1 MSNKNFG
8 FGTQIRK
15 SPYFDSTVKWGATGF
30 SVYNHMYIPRDFG
43 SPEQN
48 FWNLIEKSI
57 LCDVAVERQVE
68 ITGSDAY
75 KFIQLLT
82 PRDLSKLS
90 VGQCKYVLI
99 VNNDGGI
106 LNDPV
111 LLRLA
116 ENHFWLSL
124 ADSDVL
130 LWAQGVAVNSGLD
143 VKISEPDVSPLQL
156 QGPTSQEIMVK
167 LFGED
172 IRDLKYYWLRE
183 YQLDGIPLIVSR
195 TGWSSELGYEIYLR
209 DGSKGNELYE
219 KIMAAGKEHGIQ
231 PGHTSSIRRIEGGM
245 LSYHA
250 DADIHTNPFELG
262 LDRLVNLDSEINFI
276 GKKALKKIK
285 EKGISRKQVGL
296 VIDCAPLSG
305 PNTTFWP
312 IKKDRKQI
320 GKVTSAV
327 YSPRLKKN
335 IALAMVSVEQSEID
349 FIGKEALKK
358 IKQEGIKRKQVGLI
372 IDCDPLSGPNTT
384 FWPIEKDG
392 KKIGKVTSAVYS
404 PRLKKNI
411 ALAMIEINYSELG
424 NRLDVQIHEG
434 KYSATIVEKP
444 FYDPKKNIVKS

>member
-43 SPEQN
+43 NPEQN
-48 FWNLIEKSI
+48 FWNLIEKAI

-68 ITGSDAY
+68 ITGPDAY
-75 KFIQLLT
+75 KFTQLLT
-82 PRDLSKLS
+82 PRDLSKLAI
-90 VGQCKYVLI
+90 GQCKYVLI
-99 VNNDGGI
+99 TNNEGGI

-130 LWAQGVAVNSGLD
+130 LWAQGVAVNSGLN
-143 VKISEPDVSPLQL
+143 VQIKEPDVSPLQL
-156 QGPTSQEIMVK
+156 QGPTSGEIMVK

-172 IRDLKYYWLRE
+172 IKDLKYYWLRE
-183 YQLDGIPLIVSR
+183 YNLDGIPLIVSR

-219 KIMAAGKEHGIQ
+219 KIMQAGKDHGLQ

-250 DADIHTNPFELG
+250 DADMSTNPFELG
-262 LDRLVNLDSEINFI
+262 LDRLVSLDSDIKFV
-276 GKKALKKIK
+276 GKNALQKIK
-285 EKGISRKQVGL
+285 QKGITRKQVGIK
-296 VIDCAPLSG
+296 IDCEPLKG
-305 PNTTFWP
+305 PNTTFL
-312 IKKDRKQI
+312 KLSKDNKEI
-320 GKVTSAV
+320 GKITSAV

-335 IALAMVSVEQSEID
+335 IALAIVSVEQSELGNK
-349 FIGKEALKK
+349 F
-358 IKQEGIKRKQVGLI
+358 
-372 IDCDPLSGPNTT
+372 
-384 FWPIEKDG
+384 
-392 KKIGKVTSAVYS
+392 KVTT
-404 PRLKKNI
+404 N
-411 ALAMIEINYSELG
+411 
-424 NRLDVQIHEG
+424 EG
-434 KYSATIVEKP
+434 TFGCTVVEKP
-444 FYDPKKNIVKS
+444 FYDPKKKIANS

>member
-48 FWNLIEKSI
+48 FWNLIEKAI

-68 ITGSDAY
+68 ITGPDAF
-75 KFIQLLT
+75 KFTQLLT

-90 VGQCKYVLI
+90 IGQCKYILI
-99 VNNDGGI
+99 TNNEGGI

-111 LLRLA
+111 LLRLE

-130 LWAQGVAVNSGLD
+130 LWAQGVAVNSGLN
-143 VKISEPDVSPLQL
+143 VQIKEPDVSPLQL
-156 QGPTSQEIMVK
+156 QGPTSGEIMVN
-167 LFGED
+167 LFGAE
-172 IRDLKYYWLRE
+172 IKDLKYYWLRE
-183 YQLDGIPLIVSR
+183 YNLDGIPLIISR

-219 KIMAAGKEHGIQ
+219 KIMEAGKEYGLQ

-250 DADIHTNPFELG
+250 DADINTNPFELG
-262 LDRLVNLDSEINFI
+262 LDRLVNLDNDINFI
-276 GKKALKKIK
+276 GKDALKKIK
-285 EKGISRKQVGL
+285 QKGITRKQVGL
-296 VIDCAPLSG
+296 EIDCEPLSG
-305 PNTTFWP
+305 PNTTFWT
-312 IKKDRKQI
+312 INKDEKNI

-335 IALAMVSVEQSEID
+335 IALAMVEINSSEIGNE
-349 FIGKEALKK
+349 FKVITN
-358 IKQEGIKRKQVGLI
+358 EGLFN
-372 IDCDPLSGPNTT
+372 C
-384 FWPIEKDG
+384 
-392 KKIGKVTSAVYS
+392 KV
-404 PRLKKNI
+404 
-411 ALAMIEINYSELG
+411 
-424 NRLDVQIHEG
+424 
-434 KYSATIVEKP
+434 VEKP
-444 FYDPKKNIVKS
+444 FYDPKKKIASSN

>member
-1 MSNKNFG
+1 MINKSFG

-48 FWNLIEKSI
+48 FWNLIEKAI

-68 ITGSDAY
+68 ITGPDAY
-75 KFIQLLT
+75 KFTQLLT
-82 PRDLSKLS
+82 PRDLSKLE

-116 ENHFWLSL
+116 KNHFWLSL
-124 ADSDVL
+124 ADSDIL
-130 LWAQGVAVNSGLD
+130 LWAQGVAINSGLN
-143 VKISEPDVSPLQL
+143 VKITEPDVSPLQL
-156 QGPTSQEIMVK
+156 QGPNSGKIMVK

-172 IRDLKYYWLRE
+172 IQNLKYYWLRE
-183 YQLDGIPLIVSR
+183 YSLDGIPLIVSR

-209 DGSKGNELYE
+209 DGSKGNDLYE
-219 KIMAAGKEHGIQ
+219 KIMEAGKEHDLK

-250 DADIHTNPFELG
+250 DADINTNPFELG
-262 LDRLVNLDSEINFI
+262 LDRLVNLDSEVN
-276 GKKALKKIK
+276 
-285 EKGISRKQVGL
+285 
-296 VIDCAPLSG
+296 
-305 PNTTFWP
+305 
-312 IKKDRKQI
+312 
-320 GKVTSAV
+320 
-327 YSPRLKKN
+327 
-335 IALAMVSVEQSEID
+335 

-358 IKQEGIKRKQVGLI
+358 IKQSGVKRKQIGLEL
-372 IDCDPLSGPNTT
+372 DCEPLKGPNTT
-384 FWPIEKDG
+384 FWSILKDG

-411 ALAMIEINYSELG
+411 ALAMIEINQSNIG
-424 NRLDVQIHEG
+424 NKFKVKTNDVEVNCVV
-434 KYSATIVEKP
+434 VEKP
-444 FYDPKKNIVKS
+444 FFDPKKQIASS

>member
-1 MSNKNFG
+1 MTNKNFG

-68 ITGSDAY
+68 ITGPDAF
-75 KFIQLLT
+75 KFTQLLT
-82 PRDLSKLS
+82 PRDLSKLA

-99 VNNDGGI
+99 TNNEGGI

-124 ADSDVL
+124 ADSDIL
-130 LWAQGVAVNSGLD
+130 LWAQGVAVNSGLN
-143 VKISEPDVSPLQL
+143 VQIKEPDVSPLQL
-156 QGPTSQEIMVK
+156 QGPTSGEIMIK
-167 LFGED
+167 LFGEG
-172 IRDLKYYWLRE
+172 IKDLKYYWLRE
-183 YQLDGIPLIVSR
+183 YNLDGIPLIVSR

-209 DGSKGNELYE
+209 DGTKGNELYE
-219 KIMAAGKEHGIQ
+219 KIMEAGKEHGLQ

-250 DADIHTNPFELG
+250 DADINTNPFELG
-262 LDRLVNLDSEINFI
+262 FDRLVNLDSDINFI
-276 GKKALKKIK
+276 GKEALKKIK
-285 EKGISRKQVGL
+285 DNGVVRKQVGIE
-296 VIDCAPLSG
+296 IDCKPLSG
-305 PNTTFWP
+305 PNTTFWEL
-312 IKKDRKQI
+312 KKDNVNI

-335 IALAMVSVEQSEID
+335 IALAMVSVEQSEIGNE
-349 FIGKEALKK
+349 F
-358 IKQEGIKRKQVGLI
+358 QVTTNDGLFNCI
-372 IDCDPLSGPNTT
+372 
-384 FWPIEKDG
+384 
-392 KKIGKVTSAVYS
+392 V
-404 PRLKKNI
+404 
-411 ALAMIEINYSELG
+411 
-424 NRLDVQIHEG
+424 
-434 KYSATIVEKP
+434 VEKP
-444 FYDPKKNIVKS
+444 FYDPKKKIASS